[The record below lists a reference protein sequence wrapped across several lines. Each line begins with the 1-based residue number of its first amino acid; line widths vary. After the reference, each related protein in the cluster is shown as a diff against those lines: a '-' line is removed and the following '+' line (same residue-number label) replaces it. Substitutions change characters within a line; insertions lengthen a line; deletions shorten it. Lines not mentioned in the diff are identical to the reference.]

1 MNGETSDIAAGKENR
16 AYDMRVGGHDE
27 LALRLRKTGSVV
39 ALVKEF
45 VREVFSKEVGNKLG
59 AGFAAG
65 AEVHFDLS
73 GLEIQR
79 ALIVFLF
86 FRHFYS
92 PEFLSFVSAVSEVS
106 GAGAFAGYHAG
117 ADRAFRCAHRSE
129 CTTVRRLFFA
139 AQDGAAFA
147 GLVVGHTAVNQVEM
161 LFSVE
166 VAVCVGQF

>member
-1 MNGETSDIAAGKENR
+1 MSSPFGCGRR
-16 AYDMRVGGHDE
+16 AP
-27 LALRLRKTGSVV
+27 VV

-117 ADRAFRCAHRSE
+117 ADGAFRRAHRSE
-129 CTTVRRLFFA
+129 STAVGRLLFA
-139 AQDGAAFA
+139 AQDGTAFTGFVIRHA
-147 GLVVGHTAVNQVEM
+147 AVNQVEM

-166 VAVCVGQF
+166 VTICIGEL